1 MADDILSGANRLF
14 SVRTPPNQ
22 THGIKTLQEKTML
35 EDFNFRVILEYMPL
49 YLQCFLATLWLSALS
64 LVGAILVGII
74 ACAMRLSQSK
84 TLSRTAGVYIESI
97 RSTPLLVQL
106 YFFYFGLPSLG
117 VMVPEWVTGVF
128 ALTLNS
134 GAYYAEI
141 IRAGIQGIAFGQ
153 IEAGI
158 ASGLNYFQRMR
169 YIILPQALGMTIR
182 PMLGQAIV
190 LVKDS
195 SLLSLISIMELTRAG
210 QLLTSNRFMPTEG
223 FLTTAAFYLIL
234 YYLLKTFS
242 RWSGKR
248 LIFMEAH

>member
-1 MADDILSGANRLF
+1 
-14 SVRTPPNQ
+14 
-22 THGIKTLQEKTML
+22 ML
-35 EDFNFRVILEYMPL
+35 EAFNFRVVMEYMPL
-49 YLQCFLATLWLSALS
+49 YMQCFAATLWLSALS
-64 LVGAILVGII
+64 LLGAILVGII
-74 ACAMRLSQSK
+74 ACAMRLSQSWVMK
-84 TLSRTAGVYIESI
+84 RIAGIYIESI
-97 RSTPLLVQL
+97 RSTPLLAQL

-117 VMVPEWVTGVF
+117 IMMPEWVTGVI

-141 IRAGIQGIAFGQ
+141 IRAGIQAIPFGQ

-158 ASGLNYFQRMR
+158 SSGLTYFQRMR

-210 QLLTSNRFMPTEG
+210 QLLTSDRFMPAEG
-223 FLTTAAFYLIL
+223 FLTTAVFYLVI
-234 YYLLKTFS
+234 YYMLKAFS
-242 RWSGKR
+242 NWSEKR
-248 LIFMEAH
+248 LIFQEAH

>member
-1 MADDILSGANRLF
+1 
-14 SVRTPPNQ
+14 
-22 THGIKTLQEKTML
+22 ML
-35 EDFNFRVILEYMPL
+35 EAFNFRVVMEYMPL
-49 YLQCFLATLWLSALS
+49 YMQCFAATLWLSALS
-64 LVGAILVGII
+64 LLGAILVGII
-74 ACAMRLSQSK
+74 ACAMRLSQSWVA
-84 TLSRTAGVYIESI
+84 RRIAGIYIESI
-97 RSTPLLVQL
+97 RSTPLLAQL

-117 VMVPEWVTGVF
+117 IMMPEWLTGVI

-141 IRAGIQGIAFGQ
+141 IRSGIQAISFGQ

-158 ASGLNYFQRMR
+158 SSGLNYFQRMR

-210 QLLTSNRFMPTEG
+210 QLLTSDRFMPAEG
-223 FLTTAAFYLIL
+223 FLTTAVFYLVI
-234 YYLLKTFS
+234 YYMLKAFS
-242 RWSGKR
+242 SWSEKR
-248 LIFMEAH
+248 LIFQEAH

>member
-1 MADDILSGANRLF
+1 
-14 SVRTPPNQ
+14 
-22 THGIKTLQEKTML
+22 ML

-49 YLQCFLATLWLSALS
+49 YMQCFLATLWLSALS
-64 LVGAILVGII
+64 LLGAIIVGIM
-74 ACAMRLSQSK
+74 ACSMRLSQS
-84 TLSRTAGVYIESI
+84 RTMSSIAGVYIESI

-106 YFFYFGLPSLG
+106 YFFYFGLPTLG
-117 VMVPEWVTGVF
+117 IMLPEWVTGVI

-141 IRAGIQGIAFGQ
+141 IRSGIQAIHFGQ

-158 ASGLNYFQRMR
+158 SSGLSYFQRMR
-169 YIILPQALGMTIR
+169 YIVLPQALGMTIR

-210 QLLTSNRFMPTEG
+210 QLLTSDRFMPTEG
-223 FLTTAAFYLIL
+223 FLTTAAFYLVI
-234 YYLLKTFS
+234 YYMLKAFS
-242 RWSGKR
+242 SWSEKR
-248 LIFMEAH
+248 LVFREAH